1 MNLRRLFPHAL
12 FLSALCGALL
22 LLPTALM
29 AQAGIA
35 VTNATLDQGQFPVA
49 PGSLAT
55 AFSVGGD
62 FDGVPGG
69 ANGVSAETIPLP
81 VNLQGVVIE
90 VNNVPSPVLFAR
102 EGDVANE
109 IPGQA
114 NFQVPASTPF
124 GRVSIRVLVNG
135 TEVASGFMNV
145 TDVAPG
151 LFRFFE
157 PGDPPRG
164 IISNSDF
171 SVNGPDNPAQRGSFI
186 IAWGTGPGPFDVA
199 VPDGDVPPAGVTP
212 VPQLDVVCYLS
223 VAEIV
228 PTTALQS
235 SNVALWQI
243 NIPIPANLSYLS
255 GEVPL
260 YCMVRTPGT
269 EQGIPTNTI
278 KLWIAE

>member
-1 MNLRRLFPHAL
+1 MNLRRLPFQAFL
-12 FLSALCGALL
+12 LSALWSALL
-22 LLPTALM
+22 LLPVSL
-29 AQAGIA
+29 AGQTDIA

-55 AFSVGGD
+55 AFSVGGN
-62 FDGVPGG
+62 FDGIPGG
-69 ANGVSAETIPLP
+69 ANGVSADAIPLP
-81 VNLQGVVIE
+81 VNLQGVVVE
-90 VNNVPSPVLFAR
+90 VNGAPAPVLFAR

-109 IPGQA
+109 VPGQV
-114 NFQVPASTPF
+114 NFQVPAATPF
-124 GRVSIRVLVNG
+124 GRVTIRILVNG
-135 TEVASGFMNV
+135 AEVASGFMNV

-164 IISNSDF
+164 IISNADF
-171 SVNGPDNPAQRGSFI
+171 SVNSQENPAQRGSFI

-199 VPDGDVPPAGVTP
+199 VPDGDIPPAGVTP

-223 VAEIV
+223 VEEIV

-243 NIPIPANLSYLS
+243 NIPIPANRSFLT

-260 YCMVRTPGT
+260 FCMVRTPGS
-269 EQGIPTNTI
+269 EQGIPTNTV